1 MLRTLASA
9 SLIATAGAMQLAAT
23 SLTQGDAVPIKK
35 IMKKSSESYTESVV
49 QMGALQEQLAA
60 MNAQNLGEA
69 NQEKQAYDEQLQE
82 IKHNVTAKEHEN
94 AKVVRDIRALDVEIA
109 GLRAAVDPLT
119 ERNKVMHEELVQ
131 IQSHIGLV
139 QEFLTAS
146 LESSEENASV
156 TPDLRVISEL
166 ENEDLAQKR
175 ALAHQKSLEFIAKK
189 TTTKK
194 TTTQKKLPTKLA
206 KKIALLQTQ
215 FPVHD
220 KKHLVKATHD
230 GEAKGILTTLAS
242 SLQQMMD
249 EQAVSQQAM
258 KEAFEE
264 EYANH
269 TTKLDKLAEE
279 FISLNATRVA
289 KTERVAKLKVAVS
302 HLHMTSKSL
311 TKRRDSLVNFGHK
324 LAARPDPI
332 KLLQEKKAAK
342 LHSNQNASSLETQP
356 VKATGSWSLLR

>member
-1 MLRTLASA
+1 
-9 SLIATAGAMQLAAT
+9 
-23 SLTQGDAVPIKK
+23 
-35 IMKKSSESYTESVV
+35 
-49 QMGALQEQLAA
+49 MGALQEQLAA
-60 MNAQNLGEA
+60 MNAEELGEA

-109 GLRAAVDPLT
+109 GLRAAVDPLM

-139 QEFLTAS
+139 QEFLTTS

-175 ALAHQKSLEFIAKK
+175 TLAHQQSLEFIAKK

-194 TTTQKKLPTKLA
+194 VIKKLPTKLA

-302 HLHMTSKSL
+302 HLNAT
-311 TKRRDSLVNFGHK
+311 RV
-324 LAARPDPI
+324 
-332 KLLQEKKAAK
+332 AK
-342 LHSNQNASSLETQP
+342 TER
-356 VKATGSWSLLR
+356 V

>member
-175 ALAHQKSLEFIAKK
+175 ALAHQQSLEFIAKK

-194 TTTQKKLPTKLA
+194 VIKKLPTKLA

-220 KKHLVKATHD
+220 KKHLVKETHD

-302 HLHMTSKSL
+302 HLKTTSKSL
-311 TKRRDSLVNFGHK
+311 TKRRESLVNFGNK

-356 VKATGSWSLLR
+356 VKATSSWSLLR